1 MREVIS
7 CSLRDMI
14 KKPLAVVTMVYNE
27 PEHLQVWRRHY
38 GAQVGESACYIID
51 HGSDD
56 GCTTHL
62 GQVNVVRIPRSPQD
76 DERRTRA
83 VGKFCDSLLEW
94 YDSVIYTDVD
104 EILLADPAFVPS
116 LTEFALLNR
125 SPVVTATGFD
135 VIHRPD
141 EEGPFDYSRPFS
153 LQRRHLRFSSAM
165 CKPVLTRIPITWAP
179 GFHCCEEAVPSLA
192 APLFLFHLRYA
203 DLGSGLARLE
213 RTRRQPWVSED
224 VGRHQ
229 RLDNADWENM
239 LLGMAGLPRT
249 ESTLD
254 NRDARLM
261 QWRQQVED
269 STQTRLNDLYRLDL
283 HLSGTELWRLPDRF
297 VGRV

>member
-1 MREVIS
+1 M
-7 CSLRDMI
+7 LPGMI

-27 PEHLQVWRRHY
+27 PEHLQLWRRHY
-38 GAQVGESACYIID
+38 GAQAGEAACYVID

-56 GCTTHL
+56 GSTEHL

-83 VGKFCDSLLEW
+83 IGKFCDSLLEW

-135 VIHRPD
+135 VIHIPD
-141 EEGPFDYSRPFS
+141 EEASFDYSRPFS

-203 DLGSGLARLE
+203 DLGSGLERLD
-213 RTRRQPWVSED
+213 RTRRQPWISED

-229 RLDNADWENM
+229 RLENTDWENM
-239 LLGMAGLPRT
+239 LRSMAGLPRT
-249 ESTLD
+249 DSTLD
-254 NRDARLM
+254 SRDERLS

-269 STQTRLNDLYRLDL
+269 STQTRLHDRYRLDL
-283 HLSGTELWRLPDRF
+283 HLSGTELWRVPERF